1 MLRLTTFI
9 TAALLVLTTHS
20 VLGQGVTTGSVTGTI
35 TGMMDGNRQPLAG
48 ATVKAI
54 SSSTGAVYG
63 AITKNKGQ
71 YLIRGLRPGEYAVSV
86 TYVGFRGD
94 TVRGVNVDV
103 GDATTVNIELNQ
115 AATTSAEV
123 VVTAERDAVFDA
135 TRNGSG
141 SVISEAVIL
150 ASPSINRSIGDLARM
165 NPYTSQ
171 TQTAGSDGLQGLSI
185 MGVNSRFNNFQIDGA
200 VANDVFAL
208 GAAGTAGSQANSNF
222 VSLDAIERIRVNV
235 SPYDIRQSGFTG
247 GLVNAITR
255 GGTNQFRGSVFTFGR
270 NQDLVGL
277 SPDDARKPFDKFY
290 DVQFG
295 GRLGGPIVKD
305 KLLFHITTETRL
317 RSTPLVVGLND
328 PTELNNFAADPVVLD
343 QIIAITKDQYG
354 YDPGTYGT
362 TNILNNSTS
371 FIARLDWNI
380 DESNKIQLR
389 HNFTYGMQDRN
400 LLRNNL
406 NYSLTSRMNRFES
419 VNNQTVL
426 QWNGVLT
433 PSVSNELRISVTQ
446 TNDRRVLPSD
456 AAGQTIAFPEV
467 RIQVGSGLNVI
478 LGPERSSQANALD
491 QTIIALTDD
500 LTWFTGDHT
509 ITLGTHNEF
518 SRFNNLFI
526 QDYYGSI
533 QYASVDAYRDSLANF
548 YRVSYANDSVTGGN
562 PQPRAAW
569 NMVQVGGYI
578 QDEWQVT
585 DRLRLNGGLRVDMPI
600 FLSTPY
606 ENPVFAQAFEGRSTS
621 STPGGILLLS
631 PRFGF
636 NWDPTGEKK
645 IQIRGGSGIFTGRVA
660 AVWLSNQYS
669 NTGMDLFRAEL
680 GANNSPNAINNAL
693 GQPFRWDI
701 TRRAPRPGDT
711 LYPGSTINTT
721 AINITDN
728 NFTLP
733 QVWRSTLGTDIRL
746 MKGLTLTLEGM
757 YGAFLNQVD
766 YRNLNLRQSDMRYVV
781 DGDTA
786 LGVSPIDGRKLYR
799 GGAADSL
806 VDRRFTQVILMGSR
820 DAGQQFSVSAQLRL
834 DESNSIVP
842 GLGGMLSYTY
852 GRTQDLTSSTAATA
866 SSQWIGTDGI
876 DPNNLQ
882 VGISNFDQ
890 LHRVAVNASYRYE
903 WSKGYSTTFGIVYS
917 GSSGR
922 PYSISYAQDYNGDN
936 ASGGNDLVYIPRRE
950 DYNTRVVIPK
960 PTDVTDLRSPDQIW
974 AQMMALIDANPL
986 LKKYQGQ
993 ILPRNA
999 LREPWVNQLD
1009 MRITQ
1014 DLPGFSD
1021 HAMQFTLDVQ
1031 NLLNLVNPDWGLQ
1044 RFVDFQSSNLFGLVL
1059 DNQNKPFDAQGRL
1072 RMSYAEP
1079 LTAGRPGI
1087 YIIDNFFSRWRMQ
1100 LGLRYTF

>member
-1 MLRLTTFI
+1 MMRITTILTF
-9 TAALLVLTTHS
+9 LLIVLS
-20 VLGQGVTTGSVTGTI
+20 VHVVYGQGVTTGSITGTI
-35 TGMMDGNRQPLAG
+35 TGTTDGNRQPLFG
-48 ATVKAI
+48 ATVKVV
-54 SSSTGAVYG
+54 STSTGATYG
-63 AITKNKGQ
+63 AVTKSKGQ
-71 YLIRGLRPGEYAVSV
+71 YLIRGLRPG
-86 TYVGFRGD
+86 TYTVIISFIGFQTD
-94 TVRGVNVDV
+94 TVRGVSVDV
-103 GDATTVNIELNQ
+103 GDATTVNLTLDQ
-115 AATTSAEV
+115 STSTAREV
-123 VVTAERDAVFDA
+123 VVTAERDAIFDA
-135 TRNGSG
+135 SKNGSG
-141 SVISEAVIL
+141 SVISEAVIS
-150 ASPSINRSIGDLARM
+150 ASPSINRSISDLARM
-165 NPYTSQ
+165 NPYTNQ
-171 TQTAGSDGLQGLSI
+171 TQTAGSDGLQGVSI

-255 GGTNQFRGSVFTFGR
+255 GGTNTFKGSVFTFGR

-277 SPDDARKPFDKFY
+277 SPDAAKKPFDKFY

-295 GRLGGPIVKD
+295 GRVGGPIIKD
-305 KLLFHITTETRL
+305 KLLFHVTSETRL

-328 PTELNNFAADPVVLD
+328 PTELNNFAADASVLD
-343 QIIAITKDQYG
+343 RIIDIAKNQYG

-371 FIARLDWNI
+371 LIARLDWNI

-419 VNNQTVL
+419 INNQTVL
-426 QWNGVLT
+426 QWNGVLS
-433 PSVSNELRISVTQ
+433 PSVSNELRFSVTQ
-446 TNDRRVLPSD
+446 TNDRRVLPSNE
-456 AAGQTIAFPEV
+456 AGDPIAFPEV
-467 RIQVGSGLNVI
+467 RVQVGSGLNVI

-491 QTIIALTDD
+491 QTIVALTDD

-509 ITLGTHNEF
+509 ITVGTHNEF

-533 QYASVDAYRDSLANF
+533 QYASVDAFADSLANY

-569 NMVQVGGYI
+569 NMLQVGGYV

-585 DRLRLNGGLRVDMPI
+585 DRLRVNAGLRIDMPF

-606 ENPVFAQAFEGRSTS
+606 ENPAFAAAFPRRNTS
-621 STPGGILLLS
+621 AVPDGILLVS

-636 NWDPTGEKK
+636 NYDPSGDKTF
-645 IQIRGGSGIFTGRVA
+645 QIRGGTGMFTGRVA

-680 GANNSPNAINNAL
+680 GSNNSPNAINNSL
-693 GQPFRWDI
+693 GQPYRWDI
-701 TRRAPRPGDT
+701 TKRAPRPGDT
-711 LYPGSTINTT
+711 LYPGGNVNTT
-721 AINITDN
+721 AINITDRD
-728 NFTLP
+728 FTLP
-733 QVWRSTLGTDIRL
+733 QVWRSTLGTDVRL
-746 MKGLTLTLEGM
+746 AKGLTLTVEGM
-757 YGAFLNQVD
+757 YGSFLNQVD
-766 YRNLNLRQSDMRYVV
+766 YSNLNLRASDQRYIV
-781 DGDTA
+781 DGDT
-786 LGVSPIDGRKLYR
+786 LYGVSPIDGRKLYR
-799 GGAADSL
+799 GGSADSL

-820 DAGQQFSVSAQLRL
+820 NAGRQYSVSTQLRL
-834 DESNSIVP
+834 DENNAFIPRLSA
-842 GLGGMLSYTY
+842 MLSYTY
-852 GRTQDLTSSTAATA
+852 GRTEDLTSSTAATA
-866 SSQWIGTDGI
+866 SSQWVGTDGI

-890 LHRVAVNASYRYE
+890 LHRIAINASYRIE
-903 WSKGYSTTFGIVYS
+903 WSKGYSTTLGLVYS
-917 GSSGR
+917 GNSGR
-922 PYSISYAQDYNGDN
+922 PYSVSYAQDYNGDN
-936 ASGGNDLVYIPRRE
+936 ASGGNDLVYIPRRD

-960 PTDVTDLRSPDQIW
+960 PSDVTDLRSPDQIW

-986 LKKYQGQ
+986 LKQYQGQ

-1009 MRITQ
+1009 LRIMQ
-1014 DLPGFSD
+1014 DIPGFAD
-1021 HAMQFTLDVQ
+1021 HTMQFTLDVQ
-1031 NLLNLVNPDWGLQ
+1031 NLLNFIDPSWGLQ
-1044 RFVDFQSSNLFGLVL
+1044 RYVDFQSSNLFGLVL
-1059 DNQNKPFDAQGRL
+1059 DSQNKPFDAQGRL
-1072 RMSYAEP
+1072 RMSYSEP

-1100 LGLRYTF
+1100 IGLRYSF

>member
-1 MLRLTTFI
+1 MVHRNAVYI
-9 TAALLVLTTHS
+9 LLVLAFS
-20 VLGQGVTTGSVTGTI
+20 AVMAVAQGVTTGSITGTVTGVAD
-35 TGMMDGNRQPLAG
+35 TGRQPLTG
-48 ATVKAI
+48 ATVKAV
-54 SSSTGAVYG
+54 STSTGAIYG
-63 AITKNKGQ
+63 AITKGKGQ
-71 YLIRGLRPGEYAVSV
+71 YLIRGLRPGTYNVSV
-86 TYVGFRGD
+86 SYVGFQTD
-94 TVRGVNVDV
+94 TVRGVMVDV
-103 GDATTVNIELNQ
+103 GDATTVNIVLQQN
-115 AATTSAEV
+115 ATTAAEV
-123 VVTAERDAVFDA
+123 VVTAERDGIFDA
-135 TRNGSG
+135 TKSGSG
-141 SVISEAVIL
+141 SVISEAVIT

-171 TQTAGSDGLQGLSI
+171 TQGAGSDGLQGLSI

-208 GAAGTAGSQANSNF
+208 GSAGTAGSQANSNF

-255 GGTNQFRGSVFTFGR
+255 GGTNQFRGSAFIFGR
-270 NQDLVGL
+270 NEDLVGL
-277 SPDDARKPFDKFY
+277 SPDAARKPFDKFY

-305 KLLFHITTETRL
+305 KLLFHITSETRL

-328 PTELNNFAADPVVLD
+328 PTELNNFAADAAVLD
-343 QIIAITKDQYG
+343 RIIDIARNQYG

-406 NYSLTSRMNRFES
+406 NYSLTSRLNRFES
-419 VNNQTVL
+419 INNQTVL
-426 QWNGVLT
+426 QWNGVLA
-433 PSVSNELRISVTQ
+433 PSLSNELRVSVTQ

-456 AAGQTIAFPEV
+456 ASGEPIPFPEV
-467 RIQVGSGLNVI
+467 RIQVGSGMNVI

-491 QTIIALTDD
+491 QTVIALTDD

-509 ITLGTHNEF
+509 ITIGTHNEF

-526 QDYYGSI
+526 QDYFGSI
-533 QYASVDAYRDSLANF
+533 QYASVDAFADSLANY
-548 YRVSYANDSVTGGN
+548 YRVSYANDSITGGN
-562 PQPRAAW
+562 PTPRAAW
-569 NMVQVGGYI
+569 NMLQVGGYI
-578 QDEWQVT
+578 QDEWQVA
-585 DRLRLNGGLRVDMPI
+585 DNLRLSGGLRVDMPI
-600 FLSTPY
+600 FLTTPY
-606 ENPVFAQAFEGRSTS
+606 ENPTFASVFPGRSTS
-621 STPGGILLLS
+621 NVPGDIILFS

-636 NWDPTGEKK
+636 NYDPSGNKTL
-645 IQIRGGSGIFTGRVA
+645 QIRGGTGIFTGRVA

-701 TRRAPRPGDT
+701 TRRAPRPGDS
-711 LYPGSTINTT
+711 LYPGSPINTT
-721 AINITDN
+721 AINITDQ

-746 MKGLTLTLEGM
+746 ERGITLTVEGM
-757 YGAFLNQVD
+757 YGEFLNQVD
-766 YRNLNLRQSDMRYVV
+766 YSNLNLRPSNLRFVSASDTLV
-781 DGDTA
+781 
-786 LGVSPIDGRKLYR
+786 GVSPIDGRKLYA

-806 VDRRFTQVILMGSR
+806 VDRRYTQVILMRSR
-820 DAGQQFSVSAQLRL
+820 NAGHQYSVSTQLRF
-834 DESNSIVP
+834 DETNPLVP
-842 GLGGMLSYTY
+842 GLSGMISYTY
-852 GRTQDLTSSTAATA
+852 GRTQDLTSSTSATA

-890 LHRVAVNASYRYE
+890 LHRIVVNASYRID
-903 WSKGYSTTFGIVYS
+903 WSRGYATTFGMVYS

-922 PYSISYAQDYNGDN
+922 PYSVSYAQDYNGDN
-936 ASGGNDLVYIPRRE
+936 ASGGNDLVYIPRPE

-960 PTDVTDLRSPDQIW
+960 PADVTDLRSPEQIW

-986 LKKYQGQ
+986 LKEYQGR

-1009 MRITQ
+1009 LRIAQ
-1014 DLPGFSD
+1014 DLPGFSN
-1021 HAMQFTLDVQ
+1021 HAMQITLDVQ
-1031 NLLNLVNPDWGLQ
+1031 NVLNLMDPSWGLQ
-1044 RFVDFQSSNLFGLVL
+1044 RYVDFQSSNLFGLVL
-1059 DNQNKPFDAQGRL
+1059 DGNNKPFDAQGRL
-1072 RMSYAEP
+1072 RMSYSEP

-1100 LGLRYTF
+1100 LGVRYTF

>member
-1 MLRLTTFI
+1 MKSALRLLPLLFAVI
-9 TAALLVLTTHS
+9 TAHHLY
-20 VLGQGVTTGSVTGTI
+20 GQGVTTGSITGTI
-35 TGMMDGNRQPLAG
+35 SGSADGARQPLFG
-48 ATVKAI
+48 ATVKAV
-54 SSSTGAVYG
+54 STSTGATYG
-63 AITKNKGQ
+63 AVTKSKGQ
-71 YLIRGLRPGEYAVSV
+71 YLIRGLRPGAYNLFISFIG
-86 TYVGFRGD
+86 YQSD
-94 TVRGVNVDV
+94 TVRGVLVDV
-103 GDATTVNIELNQ
+103 GDATTVSVTLEQ
-115 AATTSAEV
+115 KASSAGEI
-123 VVTAERDAVFDA
+123 VVTAERDAIFDA
-135 TRNGSG
+135 SKSGSG
-141 SVISEAVIL
+141 SVIGEATIS
-150 ASPSINRSIGDLARM
+150 ASPSINRSISDMARM
-165 NPYTSQ
+165 NPYTNQ
-171 TQTAGSDGLQGLSI
+171 TQTAGSDGLQGVSI

-255 GGTNQFRGSVFTFGR
+255 GGTNQFKGSVFTFGR

-277 SPDDARKPFDKFY
+277 SPDAAKKPFDKFY

-295 GRLGGPIVKD
+295 GRLGGPIIKD
-305 KLLFHITTETRL
+305 KLLFHITTEARL

-328 PTELNNFAADPVVLD
+328 PTELNNFAADASVLD
-343 QIIAITKDQYG
+343 RIISISKNQYG

-362 TNILNNSTS
+362 TNTLNNSTS
-371 FIARLDWNI
+371 VIARLDWNI

-419 VNNQTVL
+419 INNQTVL

-433 PSVSNELRISVTQ
+433 PSLSNELRLSVTQ
-446 TNDRRVLPSD
+446 TNDKRVLPSNE
-456 AAGQTIAFPEV
+456 AGEPIPFPEV

-533 QYASVDAYRDSLANF
+533 QYASVDAFADSLANY
-548 YRVSYANDSVTGGN
+548 YRVSYANDSVSGGN
-562 PQPRAAW
+562 PMPRAAW
-569 NMVQVGGYI
+569 NMIQVGAYL

-585 DRLRLNGGLRVDMPI
+585 DKLRLTGGVRIDMPI

-606 ENPVFAQAFEGRSTS
+606 ENPTFAQSFAGRSTS
-621 STPGGILLLS
+621 AVPEGIMLLS

-636 NWDPTGEKK
+636 NYDPTGTKQ

-680 GANNSPNAINNAL
+680 GSNNSPNSINNSL
-693 GQPFRWDI
+693 GEPFRWDI
-701 TRRAPRPGDT
+701 SKRSPRPGDT
-711 LYPGSTINTT
+711 LYPGSPVNTT
-721 AINITDN
+721 AINITDP

-746 MKGLTLTLEGM
+746 IKGLTLTLEGM
-757 YGAFLNQVD
+757 YGEFLNQVN
-766 YRNLNLRQSDMRYVV
+766 YSNLNLRQSGLQYVV
-781 DGDTA
+781 DGDTS

-799 GGAADSL
+799 GGVADSL
-806 VDRRFTQVILMGSR
+806 VDRRFTQVILMSSR
-820 DAGQQFSVSAQLRL
+820 NAGNQYSVSAQLRL
-834 DESNSIVP
+834 DDNNALVP
-842 GLGGMLSYTY
+842 GLSAMLSYTY

-866 SSQWIGTDGI
+866 SSQWTGTDGI

-890 LHRVAVNASYRYE
+890 LHRIAINASYRHE
-903 WSKGYSTTFGIVYS
+903 WSKGYTTTLGLVYS
-917 GSSGR
+917 GNSGR

-936 ASGGNDLVYIPRRE
+936 ASGGNDLVYIPRAD

-960 PTDVTDLRSPDQIW
+960 PTDVTDLRSPEQIW
-974 AQMMALIDANPL
+974 AQMMALIEANPL
-986 LKKYQGQ
+986 LKQYQGQ

-999 LREPWVNQLD
+999 LREPWINQLD
-1009 MRITQ
+1009 LRITQ
-1014 DLPGFSD
+1014 DIPGFSD
-1021 HAMQFTLDVQ
+1021 HSVQFTVDVQ
-1031 NLLNLVNPDWGLQ
+1031 NLLNFIDPSWGLQ
-1044 RFVDFQSSNLFGLVL
+1044 RYVDFQSSNLFGLVL
-1059 DNQNKPFDAQGRL
+1059 DSQNKPFDSQGRL
-1072 RMSYAEP
+1072 RMSYSEP

-1087 YIIDNFFSRWRMQ
+1087 YIIDNFFSRWRAQ
-1100 LGLRYTF
+1100 FGVRYTF

>member
-1 MLRLTTFI
+1 MQSRTLFYTAIVFI
-9 TAALLVLTTHS
+9 VATLSAH
-20 VLGQGVTTGSVTGTI
+20 GQGVTTGSITGIVTGRI
-35 TGMMDGNRQPLAG
+35 EDARQPLPG
-48 ATVKAI
+48 ATVRAI
-54 SSSTGAVYG
+54 STSTGAVYG
-63 AITKNKGQ
+63 AITKSKGQ
-71 YLIRGLRPGEYAVSV
+71 YLIRGLRPGSYDVSV

-103 GDATTVNIELNQ
+103 GDATTVNIELN
-115 AATTSAEV
+115 TSSSTAAEV
-123 VVTAERDAVFDA
+123 VVTAERDAIFDGS
-135 TRNGSG
+135 RNGSG
-141 SVISEAVIL
+141 SVISEATIT
-150 ASPSINRSIGDLARM
+150 ASPSINRSISDLARM
-165 NPYTSQ
+165 NPYTNQ
-171 TQTAGSDGLQGLSI
+171 TQTAGSDGLQGVSI

-255 GGTNQFRGSVFTFGR
+255 GGTNQYRGSVFAFGR

-277 SPDDARKPFDKFY
+277 SPDDSRKPFDKFY

-295 GRLGGPIVKD
+295 GRVGGPIIKD
-305 KLLFHITTETRL
+305 KLLFHVTAEGRL
-317 RSTPLVVGLND
+317 RSTPIVVGLND
-328 PTELNNFAADPVVLD
+328 PTELNNFAADAAILD
-343 QIIAITKDQYG
+343 RIIEISRSKYG

-362 TNILNNSTS
+362 TNIRNNSAS
-371 FIARLDWNI
+371 VIARLDWNI
-380 DESNKIQLR
+380 DENNKIQLR
-389 HNFTYGMQDRN
+389 HNFTYGIQDRN

-406 NYSLTSRMNRFES
+406 NYSLTSRMNTFES
-419 VNNQTVL
+419 VNNQTVV
-426 QWNGVLT
+426 QWNGVLA
-433 PSVSNELRISVTQ
+433 PSLSNELRLSMTQ
-446 TNDRRVLPSD
+446 TNDRRILPSNTSGD
-456 AAGQTIAFPEV
+456 VIPFPEV
-467 RIQVGSGLNVI
+467 RVQVGSGLNVI

-509 ITLGTHNEF
+509 VTLGTHNEF

-526 QDYYGSI
+526 QDYFGSI
-533 QYASVDAYRDSLANF
+533 QYASVDAFADSLENY

-562 PQPRAAW
+562 QMPRAAW
-569 NMVQVGGYI
+569 NMLQVGAYI

-585 DRLRLNGGLRVDMPI
+585 DRLRLTGGVRVDMPI

-606 ENPVFAQAFEGRSTS
+606 ENPAFSQAFPGRSTS
-621 STPGGILLLS
+621 AVPDGIVLFS

-636 NWDPTGEKK
+636 NYDPTGTKTV
-645 IQIRGGSGIFTGRVA
+645 QIRGGSGVFTGRVA

-680 GANNSPNAINNAL
+680 GSNNSPNSINNSA
-693 GQPFRWDI
+693 GQPYRWDI
-701 TRRAPRPGDT
+701 TQKPPRPGDS
-711 LYPGSTINTT
+711 LYPGGTINTT
-721 AINITDN
+721 AINITDSD
-728 NFTLP
+728 FTLP
-733 QVWRSTLGTDIRL
+733 QVWRSTLATDVKIAR
-746 MKGLTLTLEGM
+746 GLTLTLEGM

-766 YRNLNLRQSDMRYVV
+766 YRNLNLRPSNLRYVNN
-781 DGDTA
+781 GDT
-786 LGVSPIDGRKLYR
+786 LIGVSPIDGRKLYA

-806 VDRRFTQVILMGSR
+806 VDRRFTQVILMSSR
-820 DAGQQFSVSAQLRL
+820 DAGHQYSVSTQLRM
-834 DESNSIVP
+834 DENNALLP
-842 GLGGMLSYTY
+842 GMSAMLSYTY

-866 SSQWIGTDGI
+866 LSQWTGTDGI

-890 LHRVAVNASYRYE
+890 LHRVVLNASYRFE
-903 WSKGYSTTFGIVYS
+903 WTKGYSTTVGLVYS
-917 GSSGR
+917 GNSGR

-936 ASGGNDLVYIPRRE
+936 AAGGNDLVYIPRRE
-950 DYNTRVVIPK
+950 DYGTRVVIPN
-960 PTDVTDLRSPDQIW
+960 PTNTRDLRSPEQIW

-986 LKKYQGQ
+986 LKQYQGQ

-999 LREPWVNQLD
+999 LREPWINQLD

-1014 DLPGFSD
+1014 DVPGVGDHTVQFS
-1021 HAMQFTLDVQ
+1021 LDVQ
-1031 NLLNLVNPDWGLQ
+1031 NLLNFIDPSWGLQ

-1059 DNQNKPFDAQGRL
+1059 DAQNKPFDEQGRL
-1072 RMSYAEP
+1072 RMSYSEP
-1079 LTAGRPGI
+1079 VAGGRPGL

-1100 LGLRYTF
+1100 FGVRYSF